1 MMRCLI
7 IDDEPAARDVL
18 RTYINDVSE
27 LTLIGECKNALE
39 ARSFL
44 KEHEIDL
51 IFLDINMPRLTGIEF
66 LKTLTNPPKVI
77 LSTAYS
83 EYALDGYELDVIDYL
98 LKPFSFERFLKA
110 VEKAERVISDPA
122 QHESA
127 ISIKADGK
135 IYRMPFEEILFAESQ
150 GDYITV
156 HTIDNKIT
164 FYQTM
169 KDFCGQ
175 LPEHQFIR
183 IHRSYL
189 ISLSHI
195 DYVEGNTVKIGETI
209 IPVGKS
215 YKDDFL
221 KKYTT

>member
-7 IDDEPAARDVL
+7 IDDEPAAREVL

-27 LTLIGECKNALE
+27 LTLIGEFKNALE

-51 IFLDINMPRLTGIEF
+51 IFLDINMPRLSGIEF
-66 LKTLTNPPKVI
+66 LKSLTNPPKVI

-83 EYALDGYELDVIDYL
+83 DYALDGYELDVIDYL

-110 VEKAERVISDPA
+110 VEKAERVFSKPA
-122 QHESA
+122 QSEPY

-135 IYRMPFEEILFAESQ
+135 LFRIPFDEIQFAESQ

-156 HTIDNKIT
+156 HTTDNKIT
-164 FYQTM
+164 FYQTL
-169 KDFCGQ
+169 KDFCEQ

-189 ISLSHI
+189 ISLSAI
-195 DYVEGNTVKIGETI
+195 EYVEGNMVKIEQKM

-215 YKDDFL
+215 YRDDFL
-221 KKYTT
+221 KMYTT